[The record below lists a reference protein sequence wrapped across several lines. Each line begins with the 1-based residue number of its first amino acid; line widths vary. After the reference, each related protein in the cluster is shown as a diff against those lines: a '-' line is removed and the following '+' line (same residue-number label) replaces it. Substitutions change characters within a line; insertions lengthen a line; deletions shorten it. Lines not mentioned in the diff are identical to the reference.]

1 MDLEISLV
9 KTYDNSINV
18 TDICENLLGV
28 KTVNILWT
36 DCEKKQFVCAY
47 RGRILIVDNGR
58 VYETKLPNDMEG
70 YHIDKLIF
78 ASSHIYLLCLKYES
92 GQYYKKAVR
101 ISDDVM
107 KDKTSNHLLF
117 KSTMTKL

>member
-9 KTYDNSINV
+9 KTYDNNV
-18 TDICENLLGV
+18 GITDICEDILGV

-36 DCEKKQFVCAY
+36 DYEKKQFVCAY
-47 RGRILIVDNGR
+47 RGRILIVSNGV

-70 YHIDKLIF
+70 YHVDKLIF
-78 ASSHIYLLCLKYES
+78 TSGRIYLLCLKYES
-92 GQYYKKAVR
+92 GQYYKKAVK

-107 KDKTSNHLLF
+107 KDKTSNHLLIR
-117 KSTMTKL
+117 STMKKL

>member
-9 KTYDNSINV
+9 KTYDNTKNV
-18 TDICENLLGV
+18 IDICEDYLGV
-28 KTVNILWT
+28 KSVNILWT
-36 DCEKKQFVCAY
+36 DSEKKQFVCAY
-47 RGRILIVDNGR
+47 RGRILVCDKGK
-58 VYETKLPNDMEG
+58 VYETYLPNDMNG
-70 YHIDKLIF
+70 YHVDKLVFI
-78 ASSHIYLLCLKYES
+78 SGRINLLCLKYES

-117 KSTMTKL
+117 KSL